1 MLLVLTETLGLGW
14 GWGAECE
21 EQTYKSS
28 PTFQVEQMI
37 FRMFC
42 SINKLLNNLVLDRT
56 KRKN

>member
-1 MLLVLTETLGLGW
+1 MLLVLTETLELGW